1 MRSSLKENLYVDIVL
16 FSVWWILESNDP
28 MYHVASNGVEIQ
40 QSGTQAGRNGSLGF
54 SWKHDN
60 SIHFMP
66 ASKTRRSMINS
77 ALVKPYSRLILAIVF
92 ITLTALA
99 N

>member
-1 MRSSLKENLYVDIVL
+1 M
-16 FSVWWILESNDP
+16 P

-66 ASKTRRSMINS
+66 ASKQGDQ
-77 ALVKPYSRLILAIVF
+77 
-92 ITLTALA
+92 
-99 N
+99 